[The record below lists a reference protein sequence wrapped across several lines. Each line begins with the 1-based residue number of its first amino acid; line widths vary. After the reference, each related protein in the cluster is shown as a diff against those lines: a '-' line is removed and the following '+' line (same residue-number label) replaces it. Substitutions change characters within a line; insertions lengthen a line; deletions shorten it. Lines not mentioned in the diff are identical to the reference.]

1 MDRTQ
6 PINADVVAGS
16 YFRSA
21 GRLVINGS
29 GGAGTNKLQET
40 AAAGIAIGV
49 TADESSRDAAGG
61 LEAADATVSYYPLGG
76 VLLVQTDAASTYDI
90 GDTVYVGANGL
101 ATSTVGSNKK
111 LGIYVGD
118 GAHAA
123 TALSGPLG
131 VNTDSTGATEG
142 ALIRV
147 ATHGAA
153 IA

>member
-6 PINADVVAGS
+6 PINADVVDGT
-16 YFRSA
+16 YFRGS
-21 GRLVINGS
+21 GRLIINGS
-29 GGAGTNKLQET
+29 GGSGTNKVQET
-40 AAAGIAIGV
+40 AAAGICIGV
-49 TADESSRDAAGG
+49 TAGESSRDAAGA
-61 LEAADATVSYYPLGG
+61 LEAANATVSYYPLGG
-76 VLLVQTDAASTYDI
+76 VLLVQVDAASTFNI
-90 GDTVYVGANGL
+90 GATVYVGANGL

-118 GAHAA
+118 GAHTA
-123 TALSGPLG
+123 TALSAPLG
-131 VNTDSTGATEG
+131 GNTDSTGATEG